1 MEGSDDCLVTDTK
14 KVAIAKVMKPAGKD
28 IEVRS
33 VLSSR
38 PLMRSSKDR
47 FDLRGC
53 KVVQKQSCI
62 TDVAAALQENTMF
75 LDWKLPSSAFT
86 SIATIC
92 VDSMLDA
99 GFAVEHI
106 PVHGEPVTDN
116 CMSCTHMLHDI
127 LCLYIFSR
135 HQIHYNEDSQ
145 PQDELL
151 NHQMDSDEP
160 GYNMTEIC
168 EVRRR

>member
-14 KVAIAKVMKPAGKD
+14 KVAIAKVVKPACKES
-28 IEVRS
+28 EVRS

-53 KVVQKQSCI
+53 KVIQKQSCI

-75 LDWKLPSSAFT
+75 LEWKLSSSAFT

-99 GFAVEHI
+99 GFAVEHV
-106 PVHGEPVTDN
+106 PVHGEQVTYI
-116 CMSCTHMLHDI
+116 CISPHTHI
-127 LCLYIFSR
+127 ACCPTSKY
-135 HQIHYNEDSQ
+135 
-145 PQDELL
+145 LL
-151 NHQMDSDEP
+151 TMFN
-160 GYNMTEIC
+160 
-168 EVRRR
+168 VLL